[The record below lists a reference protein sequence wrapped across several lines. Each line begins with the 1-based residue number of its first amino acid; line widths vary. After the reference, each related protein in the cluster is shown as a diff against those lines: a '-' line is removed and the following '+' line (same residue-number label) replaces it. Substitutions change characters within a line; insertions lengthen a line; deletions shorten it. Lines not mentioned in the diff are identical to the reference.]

1 MVPWCREEGVAQV
14 RVFSLVLVLFALV
27 GCRTMH
33 PAQVHR
39 CQAESI
45 GSVPRM
51 VFVPDVPNMRDIG
64 GWRTTN
70 GRQVKQGLIYRS
82 AAFDRKQKWFDF
94 GNRPHV
100 SDETVDFLVK
110 EIGIKTDLDLRS
122 VRETKGMSGS
132 PLGPSVNWLN
142 IPALAYGT
150 IDTPEGRAAF
160 ARIFRVLLD
169 RSNYPIVLHCQ
180 FGRDRAGTVVYLV
193 NGLLGVPVDSL
204 DYDWELSQTW
214 YSSRRYSKERCIAA
228 LVAALQGYPGETFA
242 RKVRAYVVSLGF
254 SEAEVD
260 RFVDFMTESG
270 V

>member
-1 MVPWCREEGVAQV
+1 
-14 RVFSLVLVLFALV
+14 
-27 GCRTMH
+27 MH

-39 CQAESI
+39 CQAEAI

-70 GRQVKQGLIYRS
+70 GRQVKQGMIYRS

-110 EIGIKTDLDLRS
+110 EVGIKTDLDLRS

-132 PLGPSVNWLN
+132 PLGPSIKWLN
-142 IPALAYGT
+142 IPALAYGA

-160 ARIFRVLLD
+160 SKMFRVLQD
-169 RSNYPIVLHCQ
+169 RNNYPIVMHCQ
-180 FGRDRAGTVVYLV
+180 FGRDRAGTAVYLI

-214 YSSRRYSKERCIAA
+214 YGSKRYSKERCLAA
-228 LVAALQGYPGETFA
+228 LVAALQAYPGETFA

-254 SEAEVD
+254 SEAEVES
-260 RFVDFMTESG
+260 FVDFMTQSG
-270 V
+270 LKDCLEK